1 MFEDRKNAGIL
12 LAERLRHLFGK
23 NAVVYALPR
32 GGVVVGAEIAKAI
45 KAPLDILVTRKI
57 GHPNNSEYAIA
68 AVVESGAVI
77 KNDAEVPRL
86 DAKWFKKEVAKQK
99 KEIARRRKTYT
110 SGDKVNAKGK
120 IAIVVDD
127 GLATGLTMK
136 AALLNMK
143 KQKPKRIIVALPVAP
158 AEAVEELRDFADEVV
173 VLNADPN
180 FLGAVGAYYHNFE
193 QVSDEEVIHLLKD
206 FQI

>member
-68 AVVESGAVI
+68 AVVESGEVI